1 MGDPIARFRRW
12 VREAA
17 RAGAPLPEAMVLA
30 TADLRG
36 RPSARSVLLKEAN
49 EAGFVFYTNALS
61 RKGREMAANPWVAL
75 VLYWDVT
82 GRQVRVEGKLREL
95 SAQAADAYWA
105 ERPLGSRLAAA
116 ASEQSRPI
124 ADRRNLLARYRQ
136 LERSYPSG
144 NVPRPEHWSGFCVVP
159 STIEFWTR
167 AEPRLHKRE
176 LFSRS
181 RGGWKVTILQP

>member
-95 SAQAADAYWA
+95 SAQTADAYWA